1 MDPNLTV
8 REQILEHGITLV
20 MLRGC
25 NGFSYRALST
35 PVEGK
40 MSEAMS
46 SAAR

>member
-8 REQILEHGITLV
+8 SKQILEHGITLV

-46 SAAR
+46 KTPR